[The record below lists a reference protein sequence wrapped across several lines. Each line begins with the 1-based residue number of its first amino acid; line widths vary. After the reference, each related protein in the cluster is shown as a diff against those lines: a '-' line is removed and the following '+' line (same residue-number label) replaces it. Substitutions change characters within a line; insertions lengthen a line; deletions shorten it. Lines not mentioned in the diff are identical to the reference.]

1 MSIRTIATFAVAIF
15 LGLLTVLLIRSVL
28 SDKATAITTASAG
41 VTPVVVANGAITR
54 GQTLQPAM
62 LRVVSFPTVSV
73 PANSFRTVEQV
84 IPAGAPPRVAMRE
97 FVANEPL
104 VAAKLSGPGSKAN
117 LAGALTPGMRAVGV
131 RVTDVAGVGGF
142 VLPGDRV
149 DVMVTRQVG
158 TGATIS
164 SVVQVLAENTRV
176 LGVDQSS
183 EADEPV
189 VAKAVTLEVTPDQA
203 QTISLAQAVGAV
215 TLALRQAAD
224 VAPLVRHSMTVSD
237 LGGVRAVRPPVR
249 RRAVAPRTQTAQ
261 VRVTRGVEIS
271 GYPMPN

>member
-1 MSIRTIATFAVAIF
+1 MSLRTIATFAVAIF
-15 LGLLTVLLIRSVL
+15 LGVLAVLLIRSVL
-28 SDKATAITTASAG
+28 DRPTGITTASAG
-41 VTPVVVANGAITR
+41 VTPVVVANGPITR

-62 LRVVSFPTVSV
+62 LRVVNFPTVSV
-73 PANSFRTVEQV
+73 PTGSFRTVEQV
-84 IPAGAPPRVAMRE
+84 IPAGGAPPRVAMRE

-117 LAGALTPGMRAVGV
+117 LAGVLTPGMRAVGV
-131 RVTDVAGVGGF
+131 RVSDVAGVGGF

-158 TGATIS
+158 SGTTAS
-164 SVVQVLAENTRV
+164 KVVQVLAENTRV

-203 QTISLAQAVGAV
+203 QSISLAQAVGAV
-215 TLALRQAAD
+215 TLALRQSAD
-224 VAPLVRHSMTVSD
+224 GAPLARRGMTVAD
-237 LGGVRAVRPPVR
+237 LGGVRAPGPVR
-249 RRAVAPRTQTAQ
+249 RRVAPKVQSAQ
-261 VRVTRGVEIS
+261 VRVTRGVEVS
-271 GYPMPN
+271 GYPVPN

>member
-1 MSIRTIATFAVAIF
+1 MSIRTIATFAVAI
-15 LGLLTVLLIRSVL
+15 LMGLVAVLLIRSVL
-28 SDKATAITTASAG
+28 SGKPTGITTASAG
-41 VTPVVVANGAITR
+41 VTPVVVANGPITR

-73 PANSFRTVEQV
+73 PTNSFRTVAEV

-117 LAGALTPGMRAVGV
+117 LAGSLTPGMRAVGV

-158 TGATIS
+158 SGDKVS

-215 TLALRQAAD
+215 TLALRQVAD
-224 VAPLVRHSMTVSD
+224 GAPLARRSMTVSD
-237 LGGVRAVRPPVR
+237 LGGVRAKAPVR
-249 RRAVAPRTQTAQ
+249 RRAAAPQTQTAQ

-271 GYPMPN
+271 GYPMPK

>member
-1 MSIRTIATFAVAIF
+1 MSIRTIATFAVAIL
-15 LGLLTVLLIRSVL
+15 LGLVAVLLIRSVL
-28 SDKATAITTASAG
+28 DNRPSGITTASAG
-41 VTPVVVANGAITR
+41 VTPVVVANGPITR

-62 LRVVSFPTVSV
+62 LRVVNFPTVSV
-73 PANSFRTVEQV
+73 PTNSFRTVEQV
-84 IPAGAPPRVAMRE
+84 IAPGAPPRVAMRE

-117 LAGALTPGMRAVGV
+117 LAGVLTPGMRAVGV
-131 RVTDVAGVGGF
+131 RVSDVAGVGGF

-158 TGATIS
+158 SGANVS

-203 QTISLAQAVGAV
+203 QSISLAQAVGAV

-224 VAPLVRHSMTVSD
+224 GAPLTRRGMTVSD
-237 LGGVRAVRPPVR
+237 LGGVRAPGPVR
-249 RRAVAPRTQTAQ
+249 RRATPKTQTAQ

-271 GYPMPN
+271 GYPVPN

>member
-1 MSIRTIATFAVAIF
+1 
-15 LGLLTVLLIRSVL
+15 
-28 SDKATAITTASAG
+28 
-41 VTPVVVANGAITR
+41 
-54 GQTLQPAM
+54 M
-62 LRVVSFPTVSV
+62 LRVVNFPTVSV
-73 PANSFRTVEQV
+73 PTSSFRTVEQV

-149 DVMVTRQVG
+149 DVMVTREVG
-158 TGATIS
+158 AGANVS
-164 SVVQVLAENTRV
+164 SVVQVLAENSRV

-183 EADEPV
+183 EAEEPV

-203 QTISLAQAVGAV
+203 QSISLAQAVGAV

-224 VAPLVRHSMTVSD
+224 GAPLSRRSMTVSD
-237 LGGVRAVRPPVR
+237 LGGVRAPGPVR
-249 RRAVAPRTQTAQ
+249 RRAAAPRTQIAQ

>member
-1 MSIRTIATFAVAIF
+1 MSIRTIATFAVAI
-15 LGLLTVLLIRSVL
+15 LMGLVAVLMIRSVL
-28 SDKATAITTASAG
+28 SGKPTGITTASAG
-41 VTPVVVANGAITR
+41 VTPVVVANGPIAR

-62 LRVVSFPTVSV
+62 LRVVNFPTVSV
-73 PANSFRTVEQV
+73 PPASFRTVAQV
-84 IPAGAPPRVAMRE
+84 LPAGAPPRLAMRE

-104 VAAKLSGPGSKAN
+104 VTAKLSGPGSKAN

-158 TGATIS
+158 AGAAVS

-183 EADEPV
+183 DADEPV

-203 QTISLAQAVGAV
+203 QSISLAQAVGAV

-224 VAPLVRHSMTVSD
+224 GAPLARRSMTVSD
-237 LGGVRAVRPPVR
+237 FSGVRAPRPVR
-249 RRAVAPRTQTAQ
+249 HRAAAPRLQTAQ